1 MKRILYASGSVL
13 TGDAVAHS
21 VVTYAATLARAGSAD
36 TITIPVVKGN
46 ENATVEML
54 IGPSSQLMLEDA
66 GVDPD
71 DVFGDESFQVEIDH
85 RRERMENPPS
95 VKPRGKPTEAASLL
109 DDY

>member
-21 VVTYAATLARAGSAD
+21 VVLYATTLAKAGSAD
-36 TITIPVVKGN
+36 TITIPVVQDRKSS
-46 ENATVEML
+46 TVDML

-71 DVFGDESFQVEIDH
+71 DPFDESFQKEIDD
-85 RRERMENPPS
+85 RRERIENPPPI
-95 VKPRGKPTEAASLL
+95 KPRGKPDEATSLL
-109 DDY
+109 EEF